1 MAKKPKIINRGRV
14 KYVIYEDRILV
25 EHNGQWTS
33 YNPYENWNR
42 AGITSFI
49 NAIIKSKADE
59 YNTAADYM
67 TLAYQCGIR
76 GIGTQKPKD
85 IDENSISGELRG

>member
-1 MAKKPKIINRGRV
+1 MKKPRVINKGKV
-14 KYVIYEDRILV
+14 IYVIYDDRV
-25 EHNGQWTS
+25 VCGTPGGQWTS
-33 YNPYENWNR
+33 YNPFENWNR

-49 NAIIKSKADE
+49 NAIIKSKGNE
-59 YNTAADYM
+59 YNTAADFM

-85 IDENSISGELRG
+85 IDEEYFTHRR